1 MRLSIARGSSG
12 VSNCGPDRD
21 AEVLT
26 QDAAPARWAG
36 DSARRG
42 RGGQPWRTH
51 VVFPSVAV
59 MPPPR
64 KTPTKAKQ
72 PKQSRRPSAASG
84 DRGSVADRRH
94 EAFLEALFTRVPN
107 AIAVVDG
114 AGRFVRTNPG
124 FQALLG
130 FTPDDVLGRSLVDLI
145 VPPSRRAAALEIQAR
160 VRRGETVVTETERRR
175 KDGSLVTVQ
184 VSIANVDA
192 DGEPRV
198 LFLYTDLTAIRDAE
212 AALHA
217 AQDRLEHVVAS
228 STAVIYAT
236 KVEGDTF
243 IPVWVSGNLVRLTG
257 HDAHAALGPAWWADH
272 VHPDDRA
279 RVFAA
284 IPRLLSED
292 HLATE
297 YRFQANDGAYRWI
310 HDESRLMRDAAG
322 QPLEVIGAWLDITD
336 RKLAEEAMRE
346 AQSALRASEGELRAL
361 VGAMSDVIVVLDG
374 EGRYAKIASSGADAR
389 HRPPAEWLG
398 RRLHDVLPSEHAT
411 MVQNCVSRALEAHQP
426 VDMEYSVDIDGDTV
440 WIAGTVSPMT
450 DDSVV
455 WVARD
460 ITARK
465 ALEAQLAYD
474 ALHDPLTGL
483 ANRALFHDRVA
494 HALARAGR
502 TAGRIAVLFL
512 DVDEFKTVN
521 DSLGHGHGDQL
532 LATLAHRLL
541 NATRGC
547 DTVARLGGDEFA
559 VLLENAGTDADAIIV
574 AERIAASLLP
584 PFTLGEQQMSVS
596 ASIGIAQTTDG
607 DTTETLLRNADVA
620 MYRAKGEGKGRHAI
634 FEPTMHQ
641 ALVDRIALETDLRN
655 GIERGELFL
664 VYQPIVELD
673 TGRITAIEALVRWA
687 HPQRGTLPPALFIP
701 LAEATGLIVPLGRFV
716 LREACRQAA
725 HWQDTAASGGG
736 PAVTVNLSARQFQ
749 QDDLAADVAAA
760 LQDSALDP
768 GRLVIE
774 ITESVVTRDIEVAIR
789 QLHALK
795 ALGVQLAIDDFG
807 TGYSSLSSLQ
817 RFPIDIL
824 KIDKSFIDG
833 VTGAGNDAAL
843 ARTIIALGDVLHMR
857 TVAEGIEYQDQQ
869 QLVHALGCQ
878 LGQGYLFAKPV
889 SAQEIGRIMH
899 DQLGPSG
906 DQADQGAP
914 APCLPG

>member
-1 MRLSIARGSSG
+1 M
-12 VSNCGPDRD
+12 PDSH
-21 AEVLT
+21 
-26 QDAAPARWAG
+26 QAA
-36 DSARRG
+36 
-42 RGGQPWRTH
+42 
-51 VVFPSVAV
+51 V
-59 MPPPR
+59 
-64 KTPTKAKQ
+64 
-72 PKQSRRPSAASG
+72 
-84 DRGSVADRRH
+84 
-94 EAFLEALFTRVPN
+94 LEALFTRAPN

-114 AGRFVRTNPG
+114 AGRLVRANPA
-124 FQALLG
+124 FQILFG
-130 FTPDDVLGRSLVDLI
+130 FTHDEILGRPLIDLI
-145 VPPSRRAAALEIQAR
+145 VPPSRRAAALEIRAR
-160 VRRGETVVTETERRR
+160 IRRGETVTHETERCR

-184 VSIANVDA
+184 LSVATVDG
-192 DGEPRV
+192 DDEPLV
-198 LFLYTDLTAIRDAE
+198 LVLYTDVTAIRGAE
-212 AALHA
+212 VALHA
-217 AQDRLEHVVAS
+217 ARARLEHVVAS

-236 KVEGDTF
+236 RIEGERF
-243 IPVWVSGNLVRLTG
+243 IPIWVSENLVRLTG
-257 HDAHAALGPAWWADH
+257 HAAHAALGPAWWADH

-284 IPRLLSED
+284 VPRLMSED

-297 YRFQANDGAYRWI
+297 YRFQSNDGTYRWI

-336 RKLAEEAMRE
+336 RKMAEDAMRE
-346 AQSALRASEGELRAL
+346 AQSALRASEAELRAL

-374 EGRYAKIASSGADAR
+374 EGRYLKIASSGADAR

-398 RRLHDVLPSEHAT
+398 RRLHDVLPSEQAT
-411 MVQNCVSRALEAHQP
+411 MVQDCVCHALEAHTP
-426 VDMEYSVDIDGDTV
+426 VDMEYSVDIDGNTV

-483 ANRALFHDRVA
+483 ANRSLFHDRVA
-494 HALARAGR
+494 HAFAGAER
-502 TAGRIAVLFL
+502 TSGRIVVLFL
-512 DVDEFKTVN
+512 DIDEFKTVN
-521 DSLGHGHGDQL
+521 DSLGHDHGDQL
-532 LATLAHRLL
+532 LVTLAHRLL

-559 VLLENAGTDADAIIV
+559 VLLENAHTDADAITV
-574 AERIAASLLP
+574 ADRIAASLRP
-584 PFTLGEQQMSVS
+584 PFTLGDGQMSVS
-596 ASIGIAQTTDG
+596 ASIGIAQATDG

-620 MYRAKGEGKGRHAI
+620 MYRAKSEGKGRHAI

-655 GIERGELFL
+655 GIERGELYL

-687 HPQRGTLPPALFIP
+687 HPQRGTLPPAVFIP
-701 LAEATGLIVPLGRFV
+701 MAETTGLIVPLGRFV

-725 HWQDTAASGGG
+725 QWQDAAGSGGA

-749 QDDLAADVAAA
+749 QEDLAADIAAA
-760 LQDSALDP
+760 LEESALDP
-768 GRLVIE
+768 ARLVLE
-774 ITESVVTRDIEVAIR
+774 ITESVVTRDIEAAIH

-833 VTGAGNDAAL
+833 VMGDGNDAAL
-843 ARTIIALGDVLHMR
+843 ARTIIALGDMLHMR
-857 TVAEGIEYQDQQ
+857 TVAEGIEYRDQRE
-869 QLVHALGCQ
+869 LVHTLGCQ

-889 SAQEIGRIMH
+889 SAQEISRIMH
-899 DQLGPSG
+899 DQLDPSL
-906 DQADQGAP
+906 DRTQPGAP
-914 APCLPG
+914 AGCGPA

>member
-1 MRLSIARGSSG
+1 M
-12 VSNCGPDRD
+12 
-21 AEVLT
+21 
-26 QDAAPARWAG
+26 
-36 DSARRG
+36 
-42 RGGQPWRTH
+42 
-51 VVFPSVAV
+51 
-59 MPPPR
+59 
-64 KTPTKAKQ
+64 
-72 PKQSRRPSAASG
+72 
-84 DRGSVADRRH
+84 ADRRS
-94 EAFLEALFTRVPN
+94 ETFLEALFTRVPD

-124 FQALLG
+124 FQALFG
-130 FTPDDVLGRSLVDLI
+130 FTHDEVLGRPLADLI
-145 VPPSRRAAALEIQAR
+145 VPPSRRAAALELHAR
-160 VRRGETVVTETERRR
+160 VRHGEPVVTETERVR
-175 KDGSLVTVQ
+175 KDGSLVTVR

-192 DGEPRV
+192 DGEPLL
-198 LFLYTDLTAIRDAE
+198 LFLYTDVSSIRGAE
-212 AALHA
+212 VALHA
-217 AQDRLEHVVAS
+217 ARARLEHVVAS

-243 IPVWVSGNLVRLTG
+243 IPTWVSENLTRLTG
-257 HDAHAALGPAWWADH
+257 HDAQAALGPAWWADH

-279 RVFAA
+279 RVLAA
-284 IPRLLSED
+284 VSRLMSED

-297 YRFQANDGAYRWI
+297 YRFQSNDGAYRWI

-322 QPLEVIGAWLDITD
+322 QPLEIFGAWLDITD

-346 AQSALRASEGELRAL
+346 AQSALRASEVELRASEAELRAL

-398 RRLHDVLPSEHAT
+398 RRLHDVLPSEQAT
-411 MVQNCVSRALEAHQP
+411 MVHNCVCRALESHQR
-426 VDMEYSVDIDGDTV
+426 VDMEYSVEIDGNTV

-494 HALARAGR
+494 HAFAGAER
-502 TAGRIAVLFL
+502 ISGRIVVFFL

-521 DSLGHGHGDQL
+521 DTLGHGHGDQL
-532 LATLAHRLL
+532 LATLAQRLL

-547 DTVARLGGDEFA
+547 DTVARLGGDEFG

-574 AERIAASLLP
+574 AERIAASLRP
-584 PFTLGEQQMSVS
+584 PFTLGDQQLSVS
-596 ASIGIAQTTDG
+596 ASIGIARATD
-607 DTTETLLRNADVA
+607 DDNTETLLRNADVA
-620 MYRAKGEGKGRHAI
+620 MYRAKSERRGRHAI

-655 GIERGELFL
+655 GIERGELYL

-701 LAEATGLIVPLGRFV
+701 LAEATGLIVPLGHFV

-725 HWQDTAASGGG
+725 HWQDTAPIGGA

-749 QDDLAADVAAA
+749 QEDLAAVVAAVLA
-760 LQDSALDP
+760 ESGLDP
-768 GRLVIE
+768 ARLVLE
-774 ITESVVTRDIEVAIR
+774 ITESVVTRDIEAAIH
-789 QLHALK
+789 QLRALK

-807 TGYSSLSSLQ
+807 TGYSSLSALQ

-833 VTGAGNDAAL
+833 VTGDGNDAAL
-843 ARTIIALGDVLHMR
+843 ARTIIALGEMLHMR
-857 TVAEGIEYQDQQ
+857 TVAEGIEYADQQ
-869 QLVHALGCQ
+869 QLVHTLGCQ

-889 SAQEIGRIMH
+889 SADEISRIMNE
-899 DQLGPSG
+899 QLGPSG
-906 DQADQGAP
+906 DRAHQGEQVG
-914 APCLPG
+914 LREH